1 MHWSVHHEREQHE
14 AENVAMTSI
23 DYEKANDIVPNS
35 RKVDYLLMYKI
46 SNKVIKFISK
56 AIIKWDI
63 ELTVGKKKTLAEVK
77 SREVIFKGDDLVLFG
92 FMAYQP
98 L

>member
-1 MHWSVHHEREQHE
+1 
-14 AENVAMTSI
+14 MTSI

-77 SREVIFKGDDLVLFG
+77 SREASSREMTWFCLVLWRINRCRLFYAKSI
-92 FMAYQP
+92 FM
-98 L
+98 